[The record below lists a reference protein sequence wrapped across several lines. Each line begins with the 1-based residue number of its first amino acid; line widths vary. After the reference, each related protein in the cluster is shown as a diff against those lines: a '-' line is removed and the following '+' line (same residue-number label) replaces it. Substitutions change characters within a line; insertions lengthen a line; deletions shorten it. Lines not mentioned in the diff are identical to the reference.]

1 MIKSMTGFGRCE
13 IADEKRK
20 FTVELKSVN
29 HRYLDVN
36 MKMPKKLNFF
46 ESAIRSLLKKYIER
60 GKVDLYIS
68 YEDYTEDNYALK
80 YNEGLAGEYL
90 KYLNAMAETFH
101 LENDVRVSTLSRY
114 PDVFVMEEQEMDE
127 EELWNGLQKAICGAC
142 EQFVETRIREGEN
155 LKKDLCEKLDDL
167 LAGVDFI
174 EERSPQIMQ
183 EYRSHLTE
191 KIQELLGDTQID
203 EGRIATEVTIYADK
217 VCVDE
222 ETVRLRSHITSM
234 KETLSEGGPVGR
246 KLDFIAQEM
255 NREANTILSKANNIE
270 ISDVG
275 INLKTGIEKIR
286 EHPKYRIKE
295 ARYGTERKVSCY
307 FRIFRSGQRNSDES
321 TAGSTSGQVCTVGF
335 RNYQRSETGRKRWC
349 GLFFC
354 DGRNV

>member
-1 MIKSMTGFGRCE
+1 MIRSMTGFGRCE
-13 IADEKRK
+13 TVINGREI
-20 FTVELKSVN
+20 TVEIKSVN
-29 HRYLDVN
+29 HRYFEFSCRTPRSYGFLDDKLKNYVN
-36 MKMPKKLNFF
+36 
-46 ESAIRSLLKKYIER
+46 SRVSR
-60 GKVDLYIS
+60 GKIDMFVSIGASDEEPCDVTVNHQLVSGYINAFKEIS
-68 YEDYTEDNYALK
+68 EK
-80 YNEGLAGEYL
+80 YDIP
-90 KYLNAMAETFH
+90 
-101 LENDVRVSTLSRY
+101 NDVSTVSLSRF
-114 PDVFVMEEQEMDE
+114 PDVFTVHKAPEDE
-127 EELWNGLQKAICGAC
+127 DQITADVLSAAKIAVDA
-142 EQFVETRIREGEN
+142 FVAMRETEGEKMKEDILSRAN
-155 LKKDLCEKLDDL
+155 TILSVVGE
-167 LAGVDFI
+167 I

-286 EHPKYRIKE
+286 EQIQNIE
-295 ARYGTERKVSCY
+295 
-307 FRIFRSGQRNSDES
+307 
-321 TAGSTSGQVCTVGF
+321 
-335 RNYQRSETGRKRWC
+335 
-349 GLFFC
+349 
-354 DGRNV
+354 